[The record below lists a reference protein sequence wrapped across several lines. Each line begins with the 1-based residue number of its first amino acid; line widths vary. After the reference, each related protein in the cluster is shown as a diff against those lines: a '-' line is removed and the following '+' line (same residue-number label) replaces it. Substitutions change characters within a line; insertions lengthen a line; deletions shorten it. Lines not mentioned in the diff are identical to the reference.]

1 MPNQLPFLAAAL
13 ALSAAVAW
21 GSGDFS
27 GGIASRRVGSFR
39 TILIS
44 YTIGL
49 LALVIVALANR
60 ETISPTADLLWG
72 ALAGLLGMAGLG
84 LLLRGFTAG
93 RMGIVAPVSASL
105 AAAVPVLFT
114 ALTEGLPGHEKLL
127 GFGLALV
134 GIWLLSRPQALGG
147 RPAGLGLALAAGL
160 GFGGFFIALD
170 QIGEGAVFWPLAA
183 GRLACCALMLAYALA
198 MRQPVRVP
206 RALLGVIALAGV
218 LDVAG
223 NLFFLL
229 ATQTGRLDVATVL
242 GSLYPAVTALLACR
256 IAREKLAPGQ
266 VAGVVT
272 AVAAIVVITL

>member
-1 MPNQLPFLAAAL
+1 MPSQSPLLTAVL

-27 GGIASRRVGSFR
+27 GGIASRQVGAFR
-39 TILIS
+39 TILLS
-44 YTIGL
+44 YTVGL
-49 LALVIVALANR
+49 AALVVVALAYR
-60 ETISPTADLLWG
+60 EALPAPVDLLWG

-84 LLLRGFTAG
+84 FLLRGFAAG

-114 ALTEGLPGHEKLL
+114 ALTEGLPGQGKLL

-134 GIWLLSRPQALGG
+134 GIWLLSRPEALGA

-170 QIGEGAVFWPLAA
+170 QVGEGAVFWPLAA
-183 GRLACCALMLAYALA
+183 GRLVCCILQLASALA
-198 MRQPVRVP
+198 TRQSVCVP

-218 LDVAG
+218 LDVSG

-242 GSLYPAVTALLACR
+242 GSLYPAATTVLAWL
-256 IAREKLAPGQ
+256 AAGEKLDRVQA
-266 VAGVVT
+266 AGVAT
-272 AVAAIVVITL
+272 AIAAIILITL